1 MTTRTLGTSG
11 LEVSALGLGC
21 MTMTGGYSG
30 QPDRQDMIDLLH
42 SAVDLGVTFFDT
54 AEIYGPHANEE
65 LVGEALAPY
74 ARPGRDRHQVRPGH
88 RPRRRKPRGRMLRP
102 DEIAGAVEGSLQRLG
117 LETIDLY
124 YQHRV
129 NPDVPIEEMAGAVK
143 DLVDAGKIRY
153 FGMSEAAADTIRR
166 AHAVQPVTAIQS
178 EYSLWWRR
186 PEEEVL
192 TACAELGIGFVPFS
206 PLGKGFLTGTVDTT
220 TTFADERPAHADP
233 PVLRRG
239 PGTQPRPGRGGQ
251 GDRRR
256 QGRHARPDR
265 AGLAARPA
273 ALDRADPRHHQA
285 APARGEPRRR
295 RRHPHRRRA
304 RRPRRPVGQD
314 RHPRRPL
321 PRVPRGADQPVTLLV
336 DQSGRRV
343 CSQT

>member
-1 MTTRTLGTSG
+1 MTSRTLGTSG

-30 QPDRQDMIDLLH
+30 QPDRQDMINLLH

-54 AEIYGPHANEE
+54 AEIYGPHVNEE

-74 ARPGRDRHQVRPGH
+74 GDRVVIATKFAQAFDPDTRTPL
-88 RPRRRKPRGRMLRP
+88 GRMLRP
-102 DEIAGAVEGSLQRLG
+102 DEIAGAVEGSLRRLR

-143 DLVDAGKIRY
+143 DLIEAGKIRH

-186 PEEEVL
+186 PEAEVL

-220 TTFADERPAHADP
+220 TTFAAND
-233 PVLRRG
+233 LRTQIPRFSG
-239 PGTQPRPGRGGQ
+239 EALEHNLALVEEVKTIAAAKGCTPGQIALAWLLAQQPWIVPIPGTTKLHRLEEN
-251 GDRRR
+251 
-256 QGRHARPDR
+256 
-265 AGLAARPA
+265 LAA
-273 ALDRADPRHHQA
+273 ADVTLTD
-285 APARGEPRRR
+285 
-295 RRHPHRRRA
+295 RRA
-304 RRPRRPVGQD
+304 RRPRRPVRQD
-314 RHPRRPL
+314 RHRR
-321 PRVPRGADQPVTLLV
+321 
-336 DQSGRRV
+336 
-343 CSQT
+343 